1 MQPPPPSTRDR
12 LILTAMQLF
21 WEKGYGSTSVADVL
35 QMAKV
40 NSGSLYHFFPGKQD
54 LLLAVL
60 EAYRGGIDEMLLAP
74 AWKGVAD
81 PIDKIFAL
89 LARYRQSVV
98 QTGCV
103 YGCPIGS
110 LALEIHEPD
119 PPVRKALADNFN
131 AWVDAVE
138 QCLLEAELRLPKR
151 LNRRELAEFVL
162 TTMEGGVMQARTH
175 RDVAYFDRA
184 VRQLRTYFG
193 YLERDAARVPASASR
208 GAAGRTLPG
217 RMPRKRKPGR
227 K

>member
-1 MQPPPPSTRDR
+1 
-12 LILTAMQLF
+12 
-21 WEKGYGSTSVADVL
+21 
-35 QMAKV
+35 
-40 NSGSLYHFFPGKQD
+40 
-54 LLLAVL
+54 
-60 EAYRGGIDEMLLAP
+60 MLLAP

-81 PIDKIFAL
+81 PIEKIFAL

-98 QTGCV
+98 QTDCV

-119 PPVRKALADNFN
+119 PPVRKALADNFS

-138 QCLLEAELRLPKR
+138 QCLLESNLRLPKR
-151 LNRRELAEFVL
+151 LDRRELAEFVL

-193 YLERDAARVPASASR
+193 YLERDAARGPLSASKA
-208 GAAGRTLPG
+208 AAGRTSPG
-217 RMPRKRKPGR
+217 RTPRKRKPGR

>member
-1 MQPPPPSTRDR
+1 MQFSPLNTRDR
-12 LILTAMQLF
+12 LIVTAMQLF

-35 QMAKV
+35 QTAKV

-60 EAYRGGIDEMLLAP
+60 EAYRGGIGEMLLAP

-138 QCLLEAELRLPKR
+138 QCLLEADLRLPKR
-151 LNRRELAEFVL
+151 TDRRALAEFVL

-193 YLERDAARVPASASR
+193 YLERDKAQVPAASS
-208 GAAGRTLPG
+208 GAAAGRTLPV
-217 RMPRKRKPGR
+217 RTPRKRKPGR